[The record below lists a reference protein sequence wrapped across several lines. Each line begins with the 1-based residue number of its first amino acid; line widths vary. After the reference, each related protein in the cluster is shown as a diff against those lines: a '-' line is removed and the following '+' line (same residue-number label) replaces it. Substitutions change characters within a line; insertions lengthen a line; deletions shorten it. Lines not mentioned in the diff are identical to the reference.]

1 MLTLIQPQSEP
12 RRGRAVAGPDFP
24 PIDFTRLY
32 LGVDGSKPTEV
43 RAVCLDASAIRSPWP
58 LECLSFKRP
67 DKFLAYVKGRVLD
80 SGTLYVA
87 STAVPNK
94 LSRPVLHYLGEE
106 NIPVVRLGQTETFWF
121 EEEWVRYGV
130 KPGYYGAFSL
140 ALTLAYRTESST
152 VVDYAW
158 HMANEA
164 ESRFR
169 ETTRILDRL
178 SRATRVPF

>member
-1 MLTLIQPQSEP
+1 MLTLVQPQSEP
-12 RRGRAVAGPDFP
+12 RRAAAGPEYP

-32 LGVDGSKPTEV
+32 LGVDDSKSTAV

-80 SGTLYVA
+80 SGMLYVA
-87 STAVPNK
+87 STAVPNRF
-94 LSRPVLHYLGEE
+94 SRPVLHHLEE
-106 NIPVVRLGQTETFWF
+106 AEGIPVARLGQTETLRF

-130 KPGYYGAFSL
+130 MPGFYRAFCL
-140 ALTLAYRTESST
+140 ALTLAYRTEAST

-158 HMANEA
+158 HMQNET
-164 ESRFR
+164 ESRVR